1 VLYISIGLTFAS
13 NDCREAVLVVGW
25 KTQSAGRS
33 TGARSGA
40 GLRGRSRRRK
50 ATESSQTTRTAA
62 SVAAAARL
70 DTLHRCLHSARV
82 HRSKV
87 QLALDPETSDK
98 QRCPATG
105 KVTVG
110 LASHW
115 PCVTKVCDA
124 WPVQRQTYDYLPSR
138 RTSLPRDWYQII
150 LLGDRGTCV

>member
-1 VLYISIGLTFAS
+1 MPYQSIYKVLYISIGLTFAS

-105 KVTVG
+105 TKLYCLVTE
-110 LASHW
+110 AH
-115 PCVTKVCDA
+115 VCEQLD
-124 WPVQRQTYDYLPSR
+124 QGRYLTAARP
-138 RTSLPRDWYQII
+138 
-150 LLGDRGTCV
+150 